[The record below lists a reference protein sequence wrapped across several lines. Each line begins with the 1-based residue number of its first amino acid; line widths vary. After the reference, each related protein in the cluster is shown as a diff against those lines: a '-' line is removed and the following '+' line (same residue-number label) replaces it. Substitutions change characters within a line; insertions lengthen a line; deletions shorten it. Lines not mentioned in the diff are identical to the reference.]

1 MKTDRIHLTLER
13 IRKISAPEGKQAIHV
28 FDDDPKQLAVRITPA
43 GAKSFVYSGKLN
55 GIRIRCTIGSVDAWT
70 LEDARAEAR
79 RLQTLVDKGED
90 PRELERAKREAKEA
104 AKQER
109 EAIRQE
115 QEIAKTYTLA
125 ALFNDYAAHLE
136 KQGKAGSARCARSQ
150 FKHCPA
156 AIAGKPAKA
165 ITPEEIA
172 DLLRGI
178 REQGKVRTAG
188 SLRSY
193 LLACYNV
200 AQRARFDPALPVAF
214 KAYGVASNP
223 VQPIPAIAAN
233 AGDRVLTEE
242 ELKAYL
248 AALGSSQT
256 DNALRLALL
265 AGGQRMEQL
274 LRAEVKDWSASTKT
288 LRLEDAKGRR
298 KQARPHYLPLAPKA
312 AALVASLA
320 EAAKERED
328 KRLLPLVA
336 TTAGKRAKAI
346 SKAMGG
352 PAFDLRDLRRT
363 VETMLAAMGISKDTR
378 AQLLSHGLSGVQDKH
393 YDRHSYAEE
402 KRAALVA
409 WEARL
414 EEIQTG
420 QKPGNVVKM
429 TRKKKSA

>member
-1 MKTDRIHLTLER
+1 MQRERLTLER
-13 IRKISAPEGKQAIHV
+13 IRRFSCPPDKQQAFLFDTEAPR
-28 FDDDPKQLAVRITPA
+28 LALRVTAA
-43 GAKSFVYSGKLN
+43 GAKSFIFEAKLN
-55 GIRIRCTIGSVDAWT
+55 RQTIRRTIGDPAAWS
-70 LEDARAEAR
+70 LEEAREEAR

-90 PRELERAKREAKEA
+90 PRELDRAKREAKEA
-104 AKQER
+104 VIQER
-109 EAIRQE
+109 EA
-115 QEIAKTYTLA
+115 AKTYTLA

-165 ITPEEIA
+165 ITSDEIA
-172 DLLRGI
+172 DLLRAHH
-178 REQGKVRTAG
+178 EQGKQRTAG

-200 AQRARFDPALPVAF
+200 AQRARFDPVLPVAF
-214 KAYGVASNP
+214 KAYGIASNP

-248 AALGSSQT
+248 TALGSTQT

-265 AGGQRMEQL
+265 TGGQRMEQL
-274 LRAEVKDWSASTKT
+274 LRAEVKDWSSSTKT

-298 KQARPHYLPLAPKA
+298 KQARPHYLPLAPQA
-312 AALVASLA
+312 AALVESLA
-320 EAAKERED
+320 ETAKERED

-346 SKAMGG
+346 SAAIGG
-352 PAFDLRDLRRT
+352 PSFDLRDLRRT
-363 VETMLAAMGISKDTR
+363 VETLLAAMGISKDTR

-393 YDRHSYAEE
+393 YDRHSYTEE

-420 QKPGNVVKM
+420 QKVANVVKIS
-429 TRKKKSA
+429 RKKKTA

>member
-1 MKTDRIHLTLER
+1 MDT
-13 IRKISAPEGKQAIHV
+13 
-28 FDDDPKQLAVRITPA
+28 
-43 GAKSFVYSGKLN
+43 
-55 GIRIRCTIGSVDAWT
+55 WT
-70 LEDARAEAR
+70 LGATRAEAR

-90 PRELERAKREAKEA
+90 PREQDRAKREARETIKREQEA
-104 AKQER
+104 AR
-109 EAIRQE
+109 
-115 QEIAKTYTLA
+115 TYTLA
-125 ALFNDYAAHLE
+125 AL
-136 KQGKAGSARCARSQ
+136 G
-150 FKHCPA
+150 
-156 AIAGKPAKA
+156 
-165 ITPEEIA
+165 T
-172 DLLRGI
+172 
-178 REQGKVRTAG
+178 
-188 SLRSY
+188 
-193 LLACYNV
+193 
-200 AQRARFDPALPVAF
+200 
-214 KAYGVASNP
+214 
-223 VQPIPAIAAN
+223 
-233 AGDRVLTEE
+233 
-242 ELKAYL
+242 
-248 AALGSSQT
+248 SQT

-274 LRAEVKDWSASTKT
+274 LRAEVKDWNASTKT

-352 PAFDLRDLRRT
+352 PSFDLRDLRRT

-429 TRKKKSA
+429 TRKKKTA

>member
-1 MKTDRIHLTLER
+1 MKTDRTHLTLDR
-13 IRKISAPEGKQAIHV
+13 IRKLAPPEGNQAAHV
-28 FDDDPKQLAVRITPA
+28 FDDDPRCLAVRVTPA

-70 LEDARAEAR
+70 LEAARAEAR

-90 PRELERAKREAKEA
+90 PRELDRAKREAKETI
-104 AKQER
+104 KR
-109 EAIRQE
+109 E
-115 QEIAKTYTLA
+115 QEAAKTYTLA

-178 REQGKVRTAG
+178 REQGKDRTAG

-200 AQRARFDPALPVAF
+200 AQRARLDSALPLAF
-214 KAYGVASNP
+214 KAYGVTSNP

-248 AALGSSQT
+248 AALGTSQT

-274 LRAEVKDWSASTKT
+274 LRAEVKDWNASTKT

-320 EAAKERED
+320 EAAKDRED

-346 SKAMGG
+346 SKAIGG
-352 PAFDLRDLRRT
+352 EPFDLRDLRRT

-429 TRKKKSA
+429 PRKKKTA

>member
-1 MKTDRIHLTLER
+1 MQRERLTLER
-13 IRKISAPEGKQAIHV
+13 IRRFTCPPGKQQAFL
-28 FDDDPKQLAVRITPA
+28 FDTEAPRLALRITAA
-43 GAKSFVYSGKLN
+43 GAKSFIFEAKLN
-55 GIRIRCTIGSVDAWT
+55 RQTIRRTIGDPAAWS
-70 LEDARAEAR
+70 LEEAREEAR

-90 PRELERAKREAKEA
+90 PRELDRAKREAKETA
-104 AKQER
+104 R
-109 EAIRQE
+109 RE
-115 QEIAKTYTLA
+115 QEAAKTYTLA

-165 ITPEEIA
+165 ITSDEIA
-172 DLLRGI
+172 DLLRAI
-178 REQGKVRTAG
+178 HEQGKQRTAG

-352 PAFDLRDLRRT
+352 PSFDLRDLRRT

-420 QKPGNVVKM
+420 QKPGNVLKM
-429 TRKKKSA
+429 TRKKKTA

>member
-1 MKTDRIHLTLER
+1 MQRERLTLER
-13 IRKISAPEGKQAIHV
+13 IRRAACPPGKQQAFL
-28 FDDDPKQLAVRITPA
+28 FDTEAPRLALRITAA
-43 GAKSFVYSGKLN
+43 GAKSFVFEAKLN
-55 GIRIRCTIGSVDAWT
+55 RQTIRRTLGDPAAWS
-70 LEDARAEAR
+70 LEEAREEAR
-79 RLQTLVDKGED
+79 RLQTLVDRGED
-90 PRELERAKREAKEA
+90 PRELDRAKREAKETA
-104 AKQER
+104 
-109 EAIRQE
+109 RQE
-115 QEIAKTYTLA
+115 QEAAKTYTLA

-165 ITPEEIA
+165 ITSDEIA
-172 DLLRGI
+172 DLLRAI
-178 REQGKVRTAG
+178 HEQGKQRTAG

-193 LLACYNV
+193 LLACYIV

-214 KAYGVASNP
+214 KAYRVASNP

-233 AGDRVLTEE
+233 AGDRVLIEE

-248 AALGSSQT
+248 EALGSSQT

-320 EAAKERED
+320 EAAKDRED

-346 SKAMGG
+346 STAFGG

-429 TRKKKSA
+429 TRKKKTA

>member
-1 MKTDRIHLTLER
+1 MQRERLTLER
-13 IRKISAPEGKQAIHV
+13 IRRFSCPPDKQQAFLFDTEAPR
-28 FDDDPKQLAVRITPA
+28 LALRVTAA
-43 GAKSFVYSGKLN
+43 GAKSFIFEAKLN
-55 GIRIRCTIGSVDAWT
+55 RQTIRRTIGDPAAWS
-70 LEDARAEAR
+70 LEEAREEAR

-90 PRELERAKREAKEA
+90 PRELDRAKREAKETA
-104 AKQER
+104 R
-109 EAIRQE
+109 RE
-115 QEIAKTYTLA
+115 QEAAKTYTLA

-165 ITPEEIA
+165 ITSDEIA
-172 DLLRGI
+172 DLLRAI
-178 REQGKVRTAG
+178 HEQGKQRTAG

-200 AQRARFDPALPVAF
+200 AQRARFDPVLPVAF
-214 KAYGVASNP
+214 KAYGIASNP

-288 LRLEDAKGRR
+288 LRLEAWLGVENGGRADLWLS
-298 KQARPHYLPLAPKA
+298 QQ
-312 AALVASLA
+312 
-320 EAAKERED
+320 
-328 KRLLPLVA
+328 
-336 TTAGKRAKAI
+336 T
-346 SKAMGG
+346 
-352 PAFDLRDLRRT
+352 AFDLWQAREAGMPQVT
-363 VETMLAAMGISKDTR
+363 PAA
-378 AQLLSHGLSGVQDKH
+378 
-393 YDRHSYAEE
+393 
-402 KRAALVA
+402 
-409 WEARL
+409 
-414 EEIQTG
+414 
-420 QKPGNVVKM
+420 
-429 TRKKKSA
+429 

>member
-1 MKTDRIHLTLER
+1 MQRERLTLER
-13 IRKISAPEGKQAIHV
+13 IRRFTCPPGKQQAFL
-28 FDDDPKQLAVRITPA
+28 FDTEAPRLALRITAA
-43 GAKSFVYSGKLN
+43 GAKSFIFEAKLN
-55 GIRIRCTIGSVDAWT
+55 RQTIRRTIGDPAAWS
-70 LEDARAEAR
+70 LEEAREEAR

-90 PRELERAKREAKEA
+90 PRELDRAKREAKEA
-104 AKQER
+104 IKR
-109 EAIRQE
+109 E
-115 QEIAKTYTLA
+115 QEAAKTYTLA

-165 ITPEEIA
+165 ITSDEIA
-172 DLLRGI
+172 DLLRAI
-178 REQGKVRTAG
+178 HEQGKQRTAG